1 MRLTIRK
8 KLLLCS
14 ILPISVLGIIIVFMS
29 LTFLRNSII
38 NQVENSLRGTAA
50 ATLAA
55 YDQNSGTYLVAE
67 NGDVWKG
74 GYNISN
80 SEKLLDTIK
89 EKSGMDVTFFYGN
102 KRIMTS
108 IKEQSGER
116 ILGSPAGSK
125 IEEMVLQNGKEYF
138 SKNVSV
144 DGVMYFGYYV
154 PVFQGDDSNEPVGM
168 VFAGINKNETLYS
181 VLRIVF
187 YMTVIVLVI
196 AIIGIVGAGLISNTI
211 SRVLKSEITS
221 LEYLAMGNLNVQ
233 IDKKNLQR
241 KDEIGDLSRAIDT
254 LKTDLRSV
262 IGGISESTNLLI
274 SSSDSLEQTSHQT
287 FENMDYVMQS
297 VDTIT
302 TSAISQAKDTKS
314 ASDNITHMGN
324 LIIETGSEADLL
336 NKNADKMLIVSDKT
350 TFAIDELKK
359 ISEEVGSSVNI
370 IAELTEQTNESA
382 KTIREAAE
390 FISGIADETN
400 LLSLNASI
408 EAARAGEA
416 GKGFAVVADEIQKL
430 AVQSNEASSRIDKI
444 VNTLIVDAEHVVDSM
459 EQMKSVIGK
468 QNEYIK
474 STEESV
480 SEVME
485 EINES
490 IEKIRNI
497 EKRTQDLETARKEMM
512 GMIAGL
518 SDIADSN
525 VVNTH
530 ETSKVINDV
539 SDRFKKVEESA
550 VNLRV
555 TADILEQNMKNFKM
569 YLQSN
574 QSIERDFRT

>member
-211 SRVLKSEITS
+211 SRVLKYEITS

-512 GMIAGL
+512 GMIADL

-525 VVNTH
+525 VVNTQ

-569 YLQSN
+569 
-574 QSIERDFRT
+574 

>member
-181 VLRIVF
+181 VLSIVF

-211 SRVLKSEITS
+211 SRVLKYEITS

-525 VVNTH
+525 VVNTQ
-530 ETSKVINDV
+530 EASKVINDV

-555 TADILEQNMKNFKM
+555 TADILEQNMKIFKM
-569 YLQSN
+569 
-574 QSIERDFRT
+574 

>member
-108 IKEQSGER
+108 IKDQSGER

-211 SRVLKSEITS
+211 SRVLKYEITS

-430 AVQSNEASSRIDKI
+430 AVQSNEASSRIDRI

-525 VVNTH
+525 VVNTQ

-555 TADILEQNMKNFKM
+555 TADILEQNMKIFKM
-569 YLQSN
+569 
-574 QSIERDFRT
+574 

>member
-108 IKEQSGER
+108 IKDQSGER

-181 VLRIVF
+181 VLSIVF

-459 EQMKSVIGK
+459 EQMKTVIGK

-512 GMIAGL
+512 GMIADL

-525 VVNTH
+525 VVNTQ

-555 TADILEQNMKNFKM
+555 TADIFEQNMKNFKM
-569 YLQSN
+569 
-574 QSIERDFRT
+574 

>member
-1 MRLTIRK
+1 M
-8 KLLLCS
+8 
-14 ILPISVLGIIIVFMS
+14 
-29 LTFLRNSII
+29 
-38 NQVENSLRGTAA
+38 
-50 ATLAA
+50 
-55 YDQNSGTYLVAE
+55 
-67 NGDVWKG
+67 
-74 GYNISN
+74 
-80 SEKLLDTIK
+80 
-89 EKSGMDVTFFYGN
+89 
-102 KRIMTS
+102 
-108 IKEQSGER
+108 
-116 ILGSPAGSK
+116 
-125 IEEMVLQNGKEYF
+125 
-138 SKNVSV
+138 
-144 DGVMYFGYYV
+144 
-154 PVFQGDDSNEPVGM
+154 
-168 VFAGINKNETLYS
+168 
-181 VLRIVF
+181 
-187 YMTVIVLVI
+187 
-196 AIIGIVGAGLISNTI
+196 
-211 SRVLKSEITS
+211 
-221 LEYLAMGNLNVQ
+221 
-233 IDKKNLQR
+233 
-241 KDEIGDLSRAIDT
+241 
-254 LKTDLRSV
+254 
-262 IGGISESTNLLI
+262 
-274 SSSDSLEQTSHQT
+274 EQTPHRT
-287 FENMDYVMQS
+287 FENKDYVMQS

-302 TSAISQAKDTKS
+302 TSAMSQAKDTKS

-569 YLQSN
+569 
-574 QSIERDFRT
+574 

>member
-108 IKEQSGER
+108 IKDQSGER

-569 YLQSN
+569 
-574 QSIERDFRT
+574 

>member
-408 EAARAGEA
+408 EAARAGEV

-569 YLQSN
+569 
-574 QSIERDFRT
+574 

>member
-211 SRVLKSEITS
+211 SRVLKYEITS

-324 LIIETGSEADLL
+324 LIIETGSEAELL

-430 AVQSNEASSRIDKI
+430 AVQSNEASSRIDRI

-525 VVNTH
+525 VVNTQ

-555 TADILEQNMKNFKM
+555 TADILEQNMKIFRSEEHTSE
-569 YLQSN
+569 LQS
-574 QSIERDFRT
+574 QR

>member
-38 NQVENSLRGTAA
+38 NQVENSLRGTAS
-50 ATLAA
+50 ATLVA

-116 ILGSPAGSK
+116 ILGSPEGSK

-569 YLQSN
+569 
-574 QSIERDFRT
+574 

>member
-1 MRLTIRK
+1 M
-8 KLLLCS
+8 
-14 ILPISVLGIIIVFMS
+14 
-29 LTFLRNSII
+29 
-38 NQVENSLRGTAA
+38 
-50 ATLAA
+50 
-55 YDQNSGTYLVAE
+55 
-67 NGDVWKG
+67 
-74 GYNISN
+74 
-80 SEKLLDTIK
+80 
-89 EKSGMDVTFFYGN
+89 
-102 KRIMTS
+102 
-108 IKEQSGER
+108 
-116 ILGSPAGSK
+116 
-125 IEEMVLQNGKEYF
+125 
-138 SKNVSV
+138 
-144 DGVMYFGYYV
+144 
-154 PVFQGDDSNEPVGM
+154 
-168 VFAGINKNETLYS
+168 
-181 VLRIVF
+181 
-187 YMTVIVLVI
+187 
-196 AIIGIVGAGLISNTI
+196 
-211 SRVLKSEITS
+211 
-221 LEYLAMGNLNVQ
+221 
-233 IDKKNLQR
+233 
-241 KDEIGDLSRAIDT
+241 
-254 LKTDLRSV
+254 
-262 IGGISESTNLLI
+262 
-274 SSSDSLEQTSHQT
+274 
-287 FENMDYVMQS
+287 
-297 VDTIT
+297 
-302 TSAISQAKDTKS
+302 
-314 ASDNITHMGN
+314 
-324 LIIETGSEADLL
+324 
-336 NKNADKMLIVSDKT
+336 
-350 TFAIDELKK
+350 
-359 ISEEVGSSVNI
+359 
-370 IAELTEQTNESA
+370 TEQTNESA

-555 TADILEQNMKNFKM
+555 TADILEQNMKIFKM
-569 YLQSN
+569 
-574 QSIERDFRT
+574 

>member
-211 SRVLKSEITS
+211 SRVLKYEITS

-430 AVQSNEASSRIDKI
+430 AVQSNEASSRIDRI

-480 SEVME
+480 SQVME

-555 TADILEQNMKNFKM
+555 TADILEQNMKIFKM
-569 YLQSN
+569 
-574 QSIERDFRT
+574 

>member
-1 MRLTIRK
+1 MTKEEDRMRLTIRK

-181 VLRIVF
+181 VLSIVF

-211 SRVLKSEITS
+211 SRVLKYEITS

-525 VVNTH
+525 VVNTQ

-569 YLQSN
+569 
-574 QSIERDFRT
+574 

>member
-336 NKNADKMLIVSDKT
+336 NKSADKMLIVSDKT

-539 SDRFKKVEESA
+539 
-550 VNLRV
+550 
-555 TADILEQNMKNFKM
+555 
-569 YLQSN
+569 
-574 QSIERDFRT
+574 

>member
-108 IKEQSGER
+108 IKDQSGER
-116 ILGSPAGSK
+116 ILESPAGSK

-181 VLRIVF
+181 VLSIVF

-211 SRVLKSEITS
+211 SRVLKYEITS

-459 EQMKSVIGK
+459 EQMKTVIGK

-512 GMIAGL
+512 GMIEGL

-525 VVNTH
+525 VVNTQ

-569 YLQSN
+569 
-574 QSIERDFRT
+574 

>member
-38 NQVENSLRGTAA
+38 NQVENSLRGTAS

-525 VVNTH
+525 VVNTQ

-569 YLQSN
+569 
-574 QSIERDFRT
+574 

>member
-211 SRVLKSEITS
+211 SRVLKYEITS

-525 VVNTH
+525 VVNTQ

-555 TADILEQNMKNFKM
+555 TADIFEQNMKNFKM
-569 YLQSN
+569 
-574 QSIERDFRT
+574 

>member
-108 IKEQSGER
+108 IKDQSGER

-525 VVNTH
+525 VVNTQ
-530 ETSKVINDV
+530 ETNKVINDV

-555 TADILEQNMKNFKM
+555 TADILEQNMKIFKM
-569 YLQSN
+569 
-574 QSIERDFRT
+574 

>member
-38 NQVENSLRGTAA
+38 NQVENSLRGTAS

-525 VVNTH
+525 VVNTQ
-530 ETSKVINDV
+530 ETNKVINDV

-555 TADILEQNMKNFKM
+555 TADILEQNMKIFKM
-569 YLQSN
+569 
-574 QSIERDFRT
+574 

>member
-181 VLRIVF
+181 VLSIVF

-211 SRVLKSEITS
+211 SRVLKYEITS

-459 EQMKSVIGK
+459 EQMKTVIGK

-512 GMIAGL
+512 GMIADL

-525 VVNTH
+525 VVNTQ

-569 YLQSN
+569 
-574 QSIERDFRT
+574 

>member
-525 VVNTH
+525 VLNTH

-555 TADILEQNMKNFKM
+555 TADILEQNMKIFKM
-569 YLQSN
+569 
-574 QSIERDFRT
+574 

>member
-181 VLRIVF
+181 VLSIVF

-211 SRVLKSEITS
+211 SRVLKYEITS

-525 VVNTH
+525 VVNTQ

-569 YLQSN
+569 
-574 QSIERDFRT
+574 

>member
-108 IKEQSGER
+108 IKDQSGER

-181 VLRIVF
+181 VLSIVF

-211 SRVLKSEITS
+211 SRVLKYEITS

-324 LIIETGSEADLL
+324 LIIETGSEAELL

-430 AVQSNEASSRIDKI
+430 AVQSNEASSRIDRI

-525 VVNTH
+525 VVNTQ

-569 YLQSN
+569 
-574 QSIERDFRT
+574 

>member
-1 MRLTIRK
+1 
-8 KLLLCS
+8 
-14 ILPISVLGIIIVFMS
+14 
-29 LTFLRNSII
+29 
-38 NQVENSLRGTAA
+38 
-50 ATLAA
+50 
-55 YDQNSGTYLVAE
+55 
-67 NGDVWKG
+67 
-74 GYNISN
+74 
-80 SEKLLDTIK
+80 
-89 EKSGMDVTFFYGN
+89 
-102 KRIMTS
+102 
-108 IKEQSGER
+108 
-116 ILGSPAGSK
+116 
-125 IEEMVLQNGKEYF
+125 
-138 SKNVSV
+138 
-144 DGVMYFGYYV
+144 
-154 PVFQGDDSNEPVGM
+154 
-168 VFAGINKNETLYS
+168 
-181 VLRIVF
+181 
-187 YMTVIVLVI
+187 
-196 AIIGIVGAGLISNTI
+196 
-211 SRVLKSEITS
+211 
-221 LEYLAMGNLNVQ
+221 
-233 IDKKNLQR
+233 
-241 KDEIGDLSRAIDT
+241 
-254 LKTDLRSV
+254 
-262 IGGISESTNLLI
+262 
-274 SSSDSLEQTSHQT
+274 
-287 FENMDYVMQS
+287 
-297 VDTIT
+297 
-302 TSAISQAKDTKS
+302 
-314 ASDNITHMGN
+314 MGN

-474 STEESV
+474 STEDSV

-512 GMIAGL
+512 GMIADL

-525 VVNTH
+525 VVNTQ

-555 TADILEQNMKNFKM
+555 TADIFEQNMKNFKM
-569 YLQSN
+569 
-574 QSIERDFRT
+574 

>member
-38 NQVENSLRGTAA
+38 NQVENSLRGTAS

-211 SRVLKSEITS
+211 SRVLKYEITS

-569 YLQSN
+569 
-574 QSIERDFRT
+574 

>member
-181 VLRIVF
+181 VLSIVF

-555 TADILEQNMKNFKM
+555 TADILEQNMKIFKM
-569 YLQSN
+569 
-574 QSIERDFRT
+574 

>member
-181 VLRIVF
+181 VLSIVF

-512 GMIAGL
+512 GMIEGL

-525 VVNTH
+525 VVNTQ

-569 YLQSN
+569 
-574 QSIERDFRT
+574 

>member
-108 IKEQSGER
+108 IKDQSGER

-181 VLRIVF
+181 VLSIVF

-211 SRVLKSEITS
+211 SRVLKYEITS

-430 AVQSNEASSRIDKI
+430 AVQSNEASSRIDRI

-525 VVNTH
+525 VVNTQ

-555 TADILEQNMKNFKM
+555 TADILEQNMKIFKM
-569 YLQSN
+569 
-574 QSIERDFRT
+574 

>member
-314 ASDNITHMGN
+314 ASDNITHMGD

-525 VVNTH
+525 VVNTQ
-530 ETSKVINDV
+530 EASKVINDV

-569 YLQSN
+569 
-574 QSIERDFRT
+574 

>member
-108 IKEQSGER
+108 IKDQSGER

-181 VLRIVF
+181 VLSIVF

-525 VVNTH
+525 VVNTQ
-530 ETSKVINDV
+530 EASKVINDV

-569 YLQSN
+569 
-574 QSIERDFRT
+574 

>member
-274 SSSDSLEQTSHQT
+274 SSSDSLQQTSHQT

-324 LIIETGSEADLL
+324 LIIETGSEANLL

-569 YLQSN
+569 
-574 QSIERDFRT
+574 

>member
-181 VLRIVF
+181 VLSIVF

-211 SRVLKSEITS
+211 SRVLKYEITS

-555 TADILEQNMKNFKM
+555 TADILEQNMKNFK
-569 YLQSN
+569 
-574 QSIERDFRT
+574 I

>member
-89 EKSGMDVTFFYGN
+89 EKSGIDVTFFYGN

-168 VFAGINKNETLYS
+168 VFAGINKNQTLYS

-555 TADILEQNMKNFKM
+555 TADILEQNMKIFKM
-569 YLQSN
+569 
-574 QSIERDFRT
+574 

>member
-187 YMTVIVLVI
+187 YMAVIVLVI

-512 GMIAGL
+512 GMIASL

-555 TADILEQNMKNFKM
+555 TADILEQNMKIFKM
-569 YLQSN
+569 
-574 QSIERDFRT
+574 